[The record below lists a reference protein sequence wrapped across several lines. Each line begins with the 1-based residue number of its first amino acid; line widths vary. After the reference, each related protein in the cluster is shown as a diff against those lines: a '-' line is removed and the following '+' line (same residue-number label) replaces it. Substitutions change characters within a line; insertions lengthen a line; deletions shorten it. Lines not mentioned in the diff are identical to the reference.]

1 MDIHRIQRFLSTLEP
16 LDDSFTGLSSG
27 LIIHWLETVESTNL
41 TLWQMVEQRAPE
53 GTVAIARQQQSGR
66 GQRGRQWQSLP
77 GGLYLSLYLCPE
89 MPAAEGGQLTLCL
102 AWGVA
107 AALQRQGAPV
117 RLKWPNDLVVEG
129 RKLGGIL
136 VETRVRQG
144 QVVQAVVGIGINWEN
159 PVPEAGI
166 TLRELLGQQ
175 SEQQLEGLEELG
187 AIALHGALSGYGL
200 LQQQGIGAVLPR
212 YESLLANRGQTVTT
226 PSGTGIVQGVYADGS
241 LRVRL
246 EASAE
251 SLEVAFA
258 PGTIQ
263 LGYDFCTPYW
273 SFD

>member
-1 MDIHRIQRFLSTLEP
+1 MDIHRIQCFLSTLES
-16 LDDSFTGLSSG
+16 LDDSFTGLSSD
-27 LIIHWLETVESTNL
+27 LTIHWLETVESTNL

-77 GGLYLSLYLCPE
+77 GGLYLSLYLCPGI
-89 MPAAEGGQLTLCL
+89 PAAEGGQLTLCL

-107 AALQRQGAPV
+107 AALQQQGASV
-117 RLKWPNDLVVEG
+117 LLKWPNDLVVEG

-144 QVVQAVVGIGINWEN
+144 RVAQAVVGIGINWEN

-175 SEQQLEGLEELG
+175 SQQQSEQQLEGLEELG
-187 AIALHGALSGYGL
+187 AIALHGALSGYRL
-200 LQQQGIGAVLPR
+200 LQQQGIGAILPR

-226 PSGTGIVQGVYADGS
+226 PDGTGIVRGVYADGS
-241 LRVRL
+241 LRVQL
-246 EASAE
+246 GDSAE
-251 SLEVAFA
+251 PVEISFA

-263 LGYDFCTPYW
+263 LGYAF
-273 SFD
+273 